1 MNTPQHPPRQSLII
15 AAFAAIYLIWGSTFI
30 AVLIA
35 IRDIPP
41 FLMGGIRFTTAG
53 IILFIYA
60 RVKKH
65 SVPPPKDSARIAL
78 TGVMTLFFGTGAVAF
93 VEQYISSGFAAI
105 VVATVPIWFILLD
118 KRQWVANF
126 SNKWIVAG
134 LLIGFI
140 GVLTLFADKNSLDF
154 SGDPMKIW
162 SVFILLAGTMCWA
175 IGSLYSKYAVLSGS
189 TLMKASIQ
197 MIGAGLVSLSAGF
210 LYGEHH
216 HFTISQ
222 VTRDSLFAL
231 LYLIFIGSLIGYIA
245 YFWLLSVRSPAI
257 VGTYAYVNPVVAV
270 FLGWLIAGETISGQQ
285 VIALTVI
292 VSGVVLVTFSKKK
305 KQKVSSHF
313 PNTQND
319 GYANLE
325 RLSGKK

>member
-1 MNTPQHPPRQSLII
+1 MNTQQRAPSQSLVI

-41 FLMGGIRFTTAG
+41 FIMGGIRFTSAG
-53 IILFIYA
+53 LILFAYTRI
-60 RVKKH
+60 RKH
-65 SVPPPKDSARIAL
+65 KVPPSGDCARIGL
-78 TGVMTLFFGTGAVAF
+78 TGVLTLFFGTGAVAF
-93 VEQYISSGFAAI
+93 VEQYITSGFAAI
-105 VVATVPIWFILLD
+105 VVATVPIWFIILD
-118 KRQWVANF
+118 KRQWKANF
-126 SNKWIVAG
+126 SNPWIVAG

-154 SGDPMKIW
+154 SGEPMKIW

-175 IGSLYSKYAVLSGS
+175 IGSLYSKYAAIGGS
-189 TLMKASIQ
+189 TLVKAAIQ
-197 MIGAGLVSLSAGF
+197 MVGAGIVSLLAGF

-216 HFTISQ
+216 HFSFSQ
-222 VTRDSLFAL
+222 AGSSSLLAL

-270 FLGWLIAGETISGQQ
+270 FLGWLIANETISPQQ
-285 VIALTVI
+285 VIALVVI

-313 PNTQND
+313 PNTQKE

-325 RLSGKK
+325 RLSGKE